1 MEKYAKLDRFMFYYY
16 LGLGYYDKK
25 KNDAA
30 INWYTKAYYINS
42 THFELLNSMG
52 IVYDEIKDYKN
63 A

>member
-1 MEKYAKLDRFMFYYY
+1 MFYYY